1 MANERIAQG
10 RAALYVVAPDLL
22 DHLRAAYRK
31 DAHVPYPQLF
41 EQVRSAP
48 FLIIDD
54 VDAANLTDW
63 ASEKI
68 FQLANFRLSAGLP
81 TVLLVS
87 REPQGVI
94 RQLIELLGNADV
106 VVRREITAPRK
117 PGAADDDHRY
127 REIGGMSHDRLRRHT
142 FDGFRL
148 HGRLSDKEAQNLE
161 LVRSMVLR
169 WAQAPSGWLV
179 LMGPTGT
186 GKTHLACATG
196 ADRLEAGDSVFFAV
210 VPDLL
215 DYLRRTYRP
224 DNPETYDEV
233 FDALRSAGLLIL
245 DDLGAHSTTP
255 WAEEK
260 LYQLLSYRYVQTAPT
275 IITTNIK
282 PDDLDPRL
290 ASRIFDHQISQAYEL
305 DARDY
310 RTGAAPRPVG
320 PRSHKPGRRPLR
332 LGQAPLVTPHRFAC
346 GAGRAS
352 PFVLSERSESK
363 ETDGRESPYSP
374 SDAPSSDAASASD
387 SGAPRASGLRCQA
400 ALDPVLPV
408 RPDLLLPDR
417 HDLLQPVDRVMAG
430 LDALFAVRRRHRD
443 QHTRLADPQAAP
455 AGDAG
460 ATAHTSHRSLT
471 SLRDLPHDLRRHRR
485 VHVRTPGSPPGDRDC
500 CCAPPR

>member
-1 MANERIAQG
+1 
-10 RAALYVVAPDLL
+10 
-22 DHLRAAYRK
+22 
-31 DAHVPYPQLF
+31 
-41 EQVRSAP
+41 
-48 FLIIDD
+48 
-54 VDAANLTDW
+54 
-63 ASEKI
+63 
-68 FQLANFRLSAGLP
+68 
-81 TVLLVS
+81 
-87 REPQGVI
+87 
-94 RQLIELLGNADV
+94 
-106 VVRREITAPRK
+106 
-117 PGAADDDHRY
+117 
-127 REIGGMSHDRLRRHT
+127 MSHDRLRRHT

-320 PRSHKPGRRPLR
+320 PRSHKPGRRP
-332 LGQAPLVTPHRFAC
+332 
-346 GAGRAS
+346 
-352 PFVLSERSESK
+352 
-363 ETDGRESPYSP
+363 
-374 SDAPSSDAASASD
+374 SAWD
-387 SGAPRASGLRCQA
+387 KPRW
-400 ALDPVLPV
+400 
-408 RPDLLLPDR
+408 
-417 HDLLQPVDRVMAG
+417 
-430 LDALFAVRRRHRD
+430 
-443 QHTRLADPQAAP
+443 
-455 AGDAG
+455 
-460 ATAHTSHRSLT
+460 
-471 SLRDLPHDLRRHRR
+471 
-485 VHVRTPGSPPGDRDC
+485 
-500 CCAPPR
+500 